1 MKRTPP
7 PPPPGAAAPR
17 PSSSVVPVRWPRS
30 QKLIG
35 YYNAH
40 TGELVYQDARGQI
53 LDRIDLTVYR
63 RAGEPQS

>member
-7 PPPPGAAAPR
+7 PPPGATAPPVAR
-17 PSSSVVPVRWPRS
+17 VPLRWPRS

-53 LDRIDLTVYR
+53 VDRIDLTVYR